1 MDISLK
7 KQSVGVVLFL
17 AIGLITIALVSG
29 CKPKQAQAVDV
40 PPVTAS
46 ATAVS
51 SEEEIS
57 SADAAM
63 TKEKFIKEA
72 EERREHLLAEK
83 GDNDDLAKRKSAKE
97 KSVECRFWKQQKET
111 NPSEKTDEKIAKFC
125 NI

>member
-7 KQSVGVVLFL
+7 KLSIGVVLFL
-17 AIGLITIALVSG
+17 TIGLAVALVSG
-29 CKPKQAQAVDV
+29 CKPKQAKTVDV

-46 ATAVS
+46 SSIAPS
-51 SEEEIS
+51 SEEQPS

-63 TKEKFIKEA
+63 TKDKFIKEA
-72 EERREHLLAEK
+72 EERREQLLAEK
-83 GDNDDLAKRKSAKE
+83 GDNEELAKRKSNKE

-111 NPSEKTDEKIAKFC
+111 NPSDKTDEKIAKFC